1 MTGKRWILI
10 LCVLIVA
17 AVAVLASSLHD
28 VHFEPGKP
36 IAFENTPSPLPP
48 ALNIAETIEKTPL
61 WKILLFW
68 LAFVINLILF
78 FWLIPADLRKRL
90 IRQMLSLALGSLA
103 ILMALRYGLIE
114 LPLLHFQPPLQDIQP
129 QSGVGGNTPVPAFSP
144 PQMAPWWVFLVSF
157 VVLAALLL
165 LLWVA
170 YRWWMRSA
178 GRGLSELDTIRG
190 IAESSLGELAS
201 GSNWTDVIIQSYSR
215 MSEAVRTSRGLQRPR
230 ASTPREFAERLEAAG
245 LPAHAVARLTRLFEA
260 ARYGA
265 AGSTQADI
273 NEAVACL
280 NSILQACGQ
289 SQ

>member
-114 LPLLHFQPPLQDIQP
+114 LPLLHFQPPLQTIQP

-245 LPAHAVARLTRLFEA
+245 LPAQAVARLTRLFEA